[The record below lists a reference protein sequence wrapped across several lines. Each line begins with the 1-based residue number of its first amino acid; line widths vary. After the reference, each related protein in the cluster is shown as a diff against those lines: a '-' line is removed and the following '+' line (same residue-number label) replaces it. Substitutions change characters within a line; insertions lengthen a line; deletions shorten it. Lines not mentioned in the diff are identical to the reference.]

1 MRKLLK
7 YKKEILFIF
16 ICCWFLFIVVHISDF
31 RTESNLEKTVSLSVT
46 DSYQKFTET
55 RGELLARQNRIRS
68 FEIRLKKEIQPEKIN
83 LFVSDQRG
91 NIIAYRTYTPQECV
105 KKFIV
110 DTELYVKKNNT
121 YKITV
126 QVYSEEKI
134 EAKSCKIY
142 YNAFLKLEYIA
153 AVLLS
158 FFAVL
163 IALYDIVCRKYC
175 LKKSVQCSFLKCCL
189 GIGFQATISFII
201 VEYIFQNDISYNM
214 SYQMIAMNVVCY
226 LAVYLCLIL
235 IVNSVKIAI
244 LFCNI
249 FFIIWGMANQYVYLF
264 KGQALMPIDL
274 KSIRTAAHVAAE
286 YDYTLTPEMRVALSI
301 MLVLT
306 ICWVRSGDQKRCL
319 ITNKKKKIC
328 SRGVGLLAGCGTI
341 YVLMFSSFVSDL
353 PLKLDMW
360 NSRASYQTNGT
371 FLSFF
376 GYWHLMQVEQPE
388 NYSIEEV
395 NNIVKQV
402 ERSNNESDDITP
414 NIVVVMN
421 EAFAD
426 LSYYGKFET
435 NIPYLEN
442 YESISENAIKGYAL
456 VNIIGGGTA
465 NSEFEYLTGHSLAFM
480 SSSIP
485 YAQHIQ
491 EDHYSMASRLST
503 QGYDTTAIHPLQAVN
518 WRRNAVYSYLGFDTF
533 LSIEDMDEKNAEH
546 VRQYISDGYTY
557 DLVMDILKADS
568 EIPDFIFDITVQNH
582 SGYTYN
588 KKDFEEEVQVIG
600 YDSSEVNQYLTLVKK
615 SDEYL
620 GELIKELQEFE
631 EPTILVF
638 FGDHYPRVPEEFLN
652 WINEENVNPSL
663 ETLLKKY
670 SVPFLIWANFDIEEE
685 NNVLTSL
692 NYLGCKTL
700 EIAKMKLSGY
710 DEYLLEL
717 SKSIP
722 AMNTVGYLDAQGEY
736 YYLTEENQY
745 SKVLQEYW
753 LLEYN
758 EMFDMKKRINSF
770 FDVQ

>member
-1 MRKLLK
+1 MRKILK

-16 ICCWFLFIVVHISDF
+16 IACWFLFIVAHISDF
-31 RTESNLEKTVSLSVT
+31 KTESNLEKTVSLSAT
-46 DSYQKFTET
+46 DLYQKFTET
-55 RGELLARQNRIRS
+55 SGELLAKQNRIRS
-68 FEIRLKKEIQPEKIN
+68 FEIRLKKEIQPTQIN

-91 NIIAYRTYTPQECV
+91 NIIVYKTFAPQESA
-105 KKFIV
+105 KKFVV
-110 DTELYVKKNNT
+110 DTEAYVKKNQT
-121 YKITV
+121 YKITI
-126 QVYSEEKI
+126 QVYSDEKI

-153 AVLLS
+153 AVLVS
-158 FFAVL
+158 FLAVL
-163 IALYDIVCRKYC
+163 IVLYDIVCEKCC
-175 LKKSVQCSFLKCCL
+175 LKKPMQSSFWKCWL
-189 GIGFQATISFII
+189 EIGFQAVVSFII
-201 VEYIFQNDISYNM
+201 VEYIFQNDITYNM
-214 SYQMIAMNVVCY
+214 SYQMIAINAVCY
-226 LAVYLCLIL
+226 LAVYLCLSLIL
-235 IVNSVKIAI
+235 NSTKTAI
-244 LFCNI
+244 LFCNT
-249 FFIIWGMANQYVYLF
+249 FFTIWGLANQYVYLF

-306 ICWVRSGDQKRCL
+306 ICWIRSGNQKRHL
-319 ITNKKKKIC
+319 IMNKKKKIC
-328 SRGVGLLAGCGTI
+328 SSVVGSLFGCGII
-341 YVLMFSSFVSDL
+341 YVLMFSSFISEL

-388 NYSIEEV
+388 NYNIEEV
-395 NNIVKQV
+395 KNIA
-402 ERSNNESDDITP
+402 ETIEGSNNKGDDITP

-426 LSYYGKFET
+426 LSYYGEFET

-442 YESISENAIKGYAL
+442 YESMSENTIKGYAL

-491 EDHYSMASRLST
+491 EEHYSMASRLSE

-533 LSIEDMDEKNAEH
+533 LSIEDMDEENAEY

-557 DLVMDILKADS
+557 DLVMDILKEDS
-568 EIPDFIFDITVQNH
+568 ETPDFIFDVTVQNH
-582 SGYTYN
+582 SGYTYS
-588 KKDFEEEVQVIG
+588 KKDFEEEVQVVG

-620 GELIKELQEFE
+620 GELIKELQGFE

-685 NNVLTSL
+685 NDVLTSL

-700 EIAKMKLSGY
+700 EIAGAKLSGY

-717 SKSIP
+717 SKAIP
-722 AMNTVGYLDAQGEY
+722 AMNTVGYLDSQGEY
-736 YYLTEENQY
+736 HYLTEENQY

-758 EMFDMKKRINSF
+758 EMFDVKKRINAF
-770 FDVQ
+770 FDIQ